1 MAHLEYSNNAI
12 AKCVGKKAW
21 GLANKYSCLYLTNQN
36 YFSKFR
42 YSTCVCGY
50 CNMTKNTKQ
59 IKQIARNGPNSQGI
73 KH

>member
-42 YSTCVCGY
+42 Y
-50 CNMTKNTKQ
+50 NTHVFAD
-59 IKQIARNGPNSQGI
+59 IVT
-73 KH
+73 